1 MFNTQLEFSRPSKD
15 DNYFI
20 NYKHEPN
27 LEENYINDLHQ
38 EKVQTMINNES
49 KQIENNKP
57 YMEQLDFI
65 NQRNEPAFIIEKAN
79 PLFYNPSV
87 ERNQLKKEVKK
98 KMKNKSLKKQ
108 KWRPGQNLQR
118 KKIKKP
124 NKKYQTG
131 ILNTNNINININ
143 NYNNYNN
150 YNSNVNRNK
159 GGFNLNTNTNP
170 KGLFDPNLKLNEL
183 DFPSRTKKQQLD
195 KLRKIQEY
203 NLKYGK
209 KVKNLQ
215 MYQNYLDAI
224 EDNEN
229 QKNDYELHK
238 KINYPNK
245 YSKAEKEQL
254 IQMLNMPKPKVNYNK
269 INLDFNFSKYED
281 IIKDLEKQIQNEREK
296 RIDTNMKYLQKVKE
310 YEDLQVAKEIN
321 KPVKLNKRSRSAY
334 RIYRN
339 TRNNNRL
346 NKYNKAYP
354 AGSRFRRQINKVKER
369 TKSVMNTALKNTKDD
384 PLKNI
389 MRMSK
394 SAKKING
401 QSINRY
407 LENVNIRKNNIIN
420 NKFRSKSPKN
430 TNNNNFL
437 SVSNINNNLS
447 ISQNNYP
454 SYYTNGN
461 NKYYISPHSNIE
473 NSIVNEVFST
483 EDFKKMDNMNKF
495 QILASLNNQIDKYN
509 KGIPQLV
516 NKVNET
522 IQKINNSNALDN
534 LTNNTHP
541 LIKMASKNAGQILQ
555 LHTNEIGEEIINDL
569 LIEIVF
575 ELQFIE
581 DQKENKGNKDN
592 VTVYLQ
598 QYYKN
603 LKEMENMER
612 IVLSQLSNKN
622 PLTPYE
628 SISNNLT
635 TNVNTLQKPNI
646 IKDDNIIINK
656 VEDKQIE
663 ILNPFDENYNGN
675 NNFISNGDEFLF
687 INEKP
692 KSFIT
697 TNHPKTILNAELYAK
712 EFKEYM
718 LLKGSFYYPNIFGIY
733 DEVVKEL
740 TNNILEEECDKC
752 LRQIDNTV
760 DEMYREEVLKADLK

>member
-1 MFNTQLEFSRPSKD
+1 
-15 DNYFI
+15 
-20 NYKHEPN
+20 
-27 LEENYINDLHQ
+27 
-38 EKVQTMINNES
+38 
-49 KQIENNKP
+49 
-57 YMEQLDFI
+57 
-65 NQRNEPAFIIEKAN
+65 
-79 PLFYNPSV
+79 
-87 ERNQLKKEVKK
+87 
-98 KMKNKSLKKQ
+98 
-108 KWRPGQNLQR
+108 
-118 KKIKKP
+118 
-124 NKKYQTG
+124 
-131 ILNTNNINININ
+131 
-143 NYNNYNN
+143 
-150 YNSNVNRNK
+150 
-159 GGFNLNTNTNP
+159 
-170 KGLFDPNLKLNEL
+170 
-183 DFPSRTKKQQLD
+183 
-195 KLRKIQEY
+195 
-203 NLKYGK
+203 
-209 KVKNLQ
+209 
-215 MYQNYLDAI
+215 
-224 EDNEN
+224 
-229 QKNDYELHK
+229 
-238 KINYPNK
+238 
-245 YSKAEKEQL
+245 
-254 IQMLNMPKPKVNYNK
+254 
-269 INLDFNFSKYED
+269 
-281 IIKDLEKQIQNEREK
+281 
-296 RIDTNMKYLQKVKE
+296 
-310 YEDLQVAKEIN
+310 
-321 KPVKLNKRSRSAY
+321 
-334 RIYRN
+334 
-339 TRNNNRL
+339 
-346 NKYNKAYP
+346 
-354 AGSRFRRQINKVKER
+354 
-369 TKSVMNTALKNTKDD
+369 
-384 PLKNI
+384 
-389 MRMSK
+389 MSK

-447 ISQNNYP
+447 NSQNNYP

-473 NSIVNEVFST
+473 NSIVNEVFSN

-569 LIEIVF
+569 LIEIVY

-581 DQKENKGNKDN
+581 DQKSNKENNN

-635 TNVNTLQKPNI
+635 TNVNTLKKPNI